1 MVKPIK
7 AKPFKVFRKFL
18 EDDEEQKE
26 KETEEDDKVP
36 LEESSLI
43 SKGFALGQGSRHEST
58 KRQLES
64 LVSQIDSICDRAK
77 REDELV
83 DKINILLDAVSKL
96 ASVFKLQAELSKN
109 NINVSIATNLLEDD
123 LKAILFKKK

>member
-26 KETEEDDKVP
+26 KEEEEDDKVP
-36 LEESSLI
+36 LEESNLI
-43 SKGFALGQGSRHEST
+43 SKGFALGQGNRHETT

-64 LVSQIDSICDRAK
+64 LVSQIDGICSRAK
-77 REDELV
+77 REDELDEKV
-83 DKINILLDAVSKL
+83 NILLDAISKL
-96 ASVFKLQAELSKN
+96 ASAFRLQAELSKN
-109 NINVSIATNLLEDD
+109 NINVSIATNLLEDN
-123 LKAILFKKK
+123 LQALLKKK